1 MGMLEKHVVSMS
13 IACDRES
20 LGAQGESRVHAVIE
34 LRASEEA
41 VERARPPLTAVLA
54 VDVSGSMQG
63 PPIEQVISSVDK
75 LVDLFAETDKVGVV
89 AFSDGAT
96 EVCALSSMTNEGRRG
111 LRQRTRR
118 LSANGQTNME
128 AGLRLA
134 AGLLGARAEHER
146 HVVLLLSDGA
156 PNVGASSKEALSA
169 LAASMRPAISLSSL
183 GYGLNHNE
191 DLLLAVSQAGGGPYY
206 FIPDPAMCQL
216 ELARAL
222 GAAGD
227 IAADGLELSL
237 APGEGVEILRV
248 LGNPK
253 VRFGA
258 GGLSLALPDLC
269 AGTRRIVVVELAV
282 EPGEAERLMAD
293 LLSASL
299 SYRRAGAAPTLCLE
313 QRLSVPFSR
322 TGGAVVP
329 SANADVLVVRCEE
342 VRAEARAL
350 ADRGQFD
357 GAAALLRALV
367 KEIQA
372 APGYVIADGSP
383 LSEACELLL
392 DEAMAMERRPSQE
405 QYRAYR
411 KASLGS
417 SMLDDAAMS
426 GAKMGRYSV
435 AVARTT
441 AGAFPIAHLVVLS
454 GPGAGTRHL
463 LKAQCTLGRTSGN
476 DIQIMSDLAS
486 RRHASVYAL
495 QGEFWVADLGTTN
508 ATHVNGKPLGS
519 APHKLAPGDEIQIG
533 GVKLRYEEG

>member
-1 MGMLEKHVVSMS
+1 MDKHVVSIS

-20 LGAQGESRVHAVIE
+20 LPAQAGSRVHAVIE
-34 LRASEEA
+34 LRASEDA
-41 VERARPPLTAVLA
+41 VEKARPPLTAVLA
-54 VDVSGSMQG
+54 VDASGSMQG
-63 PPIEQVISSVDK
+63 PPIEQVILSVDK
-75 LVDLFAETDKVGVV
+75 LAELFAEGDRVGVV

-96 EVCALSSMTNEGRRG
+96 EVCALSPMTSEGRRA
-111 LRQRTRR
+111 LRQRTHR

-134 AGLLGARAEHER
+134 ASLLGNRAEHER
-146 HVVLLLSDGA
+146 QIVLLLSDGA

-169 LAASMRPAISLSSL
+169 LAASMRPGISLSSL

-191 DLLLAVSQAGGGPYY
+191 DLLVAVSQAGGGPYY
-206 FIPDPAMCQL
+206 FIPDPVMCQL

-237 APGEGVEILRV
+237 VPSEGVEIVRI

-258 GGLSLALPDLC
+258 SGLSLSLPDLC
-269 AGTRRIVVVELAV
+269 AGTRRVVVVELAV
-282 EPGEAERLMAD
+282 TPSGTERLMAD

-299 SYRRAGAAPTLCLE
+299 SYRRAGTSTTLSLE

-342 VRAEARAL
+342 ARAEARAL

-357 GAAALLRALV
+357 GAAALLRALI
-367 KEIQA
+367 KTIEA
-372 APGYVIADGSP
+372 APGYVAADGSP

-411 KASLGS
+411 KASLGT
-417 SMLDDAAMS
+417 SMLDDVAMS
-426 GAKMGRYSV
+426 GAKQGRYSI
-435 AVARTT
+435 AVTRVT
-441 AGAFPIAHLVVLS
+441 AGAFPVAHLVVQS

-463 LKAQCTLGRTSGN
+463 LSAQCTLGRTSGN
-476 DIQIMSDLAS
+476 DIQVMSSLAS
-486 RRHASVYAL
+486 RRHASIYAL

-508 ATHVNGKPLGS
+508 ATYVNGNPLRS
-519 APHKLAPGDEIQIG
+519 APHKLVHGDEIRIG
-533 GVKLRYEEG
+533 DVKLRYEEG